1 MDVHTFPVYIC
12 PCGYTTTKSG
22 NAYRHKK
29 TSGSHEVNIERREFV
44 LKEDTNKL
52 KSEDDIAIETEEM
65 KKEIERLKKE
75 REENKRL
82 KKEIEAKDVKISRI
96 SRKLAEEL
104 LGEFDDVADADD
116 KTKEGYELFIKS
128 LRIP

>member
-1 MDVHTFPVYIC
+1 
-12 PCGYTTTKSG
+12 
-22 NAYRHKK
+22 